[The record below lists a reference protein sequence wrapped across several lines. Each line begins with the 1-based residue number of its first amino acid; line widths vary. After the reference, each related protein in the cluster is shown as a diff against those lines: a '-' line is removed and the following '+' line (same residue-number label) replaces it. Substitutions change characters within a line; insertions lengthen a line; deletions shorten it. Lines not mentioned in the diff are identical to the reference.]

1 MLEVQYM
8 STILKKAIDSIKHFP
23 APKASAKK
31 NISKELLGKYRDV
44 IPSEMTSTEFIKKLQ
59 STMYNKVTE

>member
-23 APKASAKK
+23 APKASTKK

-44 IPSEMTSTEFIKKLQ
+44 ISSEMTSTEFIKKLR

>member
-23 APKASAKK
+23 TPKTAAKK

-44 IPSEMTSTEFIKKLQ
+44 IPSEMTSTEFIKKLRA
-59 STMYNKVTE
+59 TMHNKVNE